1 MNGKIIALI
10 IVIIIAIVGVSAFF
24 IGQSTIDNPNDNET
38 NKTNGTNDNVTINN
52 KTNVSVSAVQ
62 SGPSSSQ
69 EGTTITLTWK
79 VTNNGNA
86 NITNVQAS
94 SQEENF
100 DFGTIAP
107 GETKTHT
114 FTMRIPTTEE
124 VKQDFDENATV
135 SNPFFIGGFGL
146 SYSISGQEHTT
157 QSNSI
162 EIALS

>member
-10 IVIIIAIVGVSAFF
+10 IVIIVAIVGVSAFL
-24 IGQSTIDNPNDNET
+24 ITQSPIDNPNGNE
-38 NKTNGTNDNVTINN
+38 TNGTNGTNNNVNINN
-52 KTNVSVSAVQ
+52 KTNCTVSAVQ

-69 EGTTITLTWK
+69 EGSTITLTWK
-79 VTNNGNA
+79 VTNNGKA
-86 NITNVQAS
+86 DITNVQAS
-94 SQEENF
+94 SQEEDY
-100 DFGTIAP
+100 DFGTIGP

-124 VKQDFDENATV
+124 LRIDFDENATV

-146 SYSISGQEHTT
+146 SYSISGQEHTI

-162 EIALS
+162 EIPLN